1 MPADEA
7 LLVRSGKA
15 RYNRVIV
22 IRGDVMSAKF
32 RLVCAVSA
40 LLCLASPVWAHPAG
54 DRFDA
59 AATVL
64 ENKLGPEAEN
74 RTPPPHADPEV
85 AKSFADMKASVD
97 ELGTDTYPADY
108 DSFMGICQR
117 LNGLNRRYMTAK
129 PANPAVTSDVA
140 FQDDLSPLLVM
151 TTRCMAVHMPF
162 FNQFW
167 AALPQDQRTAD
178 RIAGIHQMQGGIRQL
193 LLGLVA
199 SSVQPVYSKANRT
212 MLITAG
218 AAYADAFVEALPVAD
233 RQSLANQIK
242 ANAPDL
248 AKSWPN
254 EAAVVT
260 KALAR
265 TDCTGLCTA
274 Q

>member
-1 MPADEA
+1 
-7 LLVRSGKA
+7 
-15 RYNRVIV
+15 
-22 IRGDVMSAKF
+22 MSAKF
-32 RLVCAVSA
+32 RLVAAMSA
-40 LLCLASPVWAHPAG
+40 LLCLASPAWAHPAG

-74 RTPPPHADPEV
+74 RTPPPHSDPDV
-85 AKSFADMKASVD
+85 LKSFADMKASVD
-97 ELGTDTYPADY
+97 ELGTATYPADY
-108 DSFMGICQR
+108 ESFMGICQR
-117 LNGLNRRYMTAK
+117 LNGLNRRYMIAK
-129 PANPAVTSDVA
+129 PADPAVTGDAA
-140 FQDDLSPLLVM
+140 FQDDLAPLLVM
-151 TTRCMAVHMPF
+151 TTRCMAVHMPV

-167 AALPQDQRTAD
+167 ATLPEDQRTGD

-218 AAYADAFVEALPVAD
+218 AAYVDAFVGALPVAD
-233 RQSLANQIK
+233 RQSLADQIK

-248 AKSWPN
+248 AKSWPK
-254 EAAVVT
+254 EADVLA

-265 TDCTGLCTA
+265 TDCTGLCVVK
-274 Q
+274 